1 MILAYL
7 EKKGTTNGK
16 QGADGAPRKGRHH
29 RSNAL
34 EPELRLIDVNTKE
47 EVDTDTLSVSRFESL
62 SAADYHLAI
71 VPPTKIPVGMTE
83 AGYWRTIGTGVET
96 VGTGLY
102 KYTGTQLV
110 AEGMWDAT
118 KYSGRMLGANRIF
131 SGADSVRSDD
141 LSGDQVRSAGS
152 VRGGTFRGTHYLTG
166 WIPGFGSAGAQ
177 NEEAKTVAT
186 TQSMKIFVYSPYDC
200 IVAVKRNLA
209 DRLQWLVEQKRYKDA
224 WELLDRR
231 PEAAGT
237 TQIDDEEDA
246 ASPTTP
252 SKASSFAQSGGVIS
266 PTPARARQQ
275 NTLADFFADSTS
287 LSSTP
292 GKKKRDKNSAAEKE
306 KRRVGELW
314 LQQVVTAGE
323 WQTAGEVAGKVLN
336 TTSRWE
342 HWAWVFIRNKK
353 FDEISAVLPTFQI
366 SPPLPPSIFEIILG
380 HYVSSNRSHFKE
392 LLDGW
397 PTDLFEVNAISTAI
411 EDQLKPDITSKDSA
425 DWRLLEECLAK
436 LYLADGRYQNALR
449 CYVRLQDADTA
460 LAMIKEHHLV
470 DTIADDIPSLVLL
483 RINPQQL
490 KTSTQ
495 DELAELSSE
504 PIRLLVDEATHGVV
518 EPQEVVG
525 QLEEAQ
531 PPLVLFLFFYLRALW
546 RGEGTNQKQIP
557 RIGLRGHVTSL
568 QADEGKLL
576 VDQFADIAVD
586 LFAEYDRD
594 LLMEYLHTSTSYTF
608 EKAVKVCE
616 RKHYVEE
623 LVYLLSKTGEM
634 KKALFLIIN
643 ELNDVSKAISFAK
656 GQNDKDLWDDLL
668 EYSMSRPR
676 FISSLLIEVGT
687 TIDPITLVKRI
698 PSGLEIEGLKDG
710 LKKMIREYD
719 LHDSISSGAAKV
731 MASEVAVGMQEL
743 RQGRR
748 KGIKFEILHGKA
760 IQSTSTT
767 TDTEK
772 KTSTWQKHEPGR
784 CVGCNEPFSQDEK
797 ETLVGFACGHVYHLS
812 HLAASVSDAPT
823 LPPEDEDDDEDESTG
838 FSRTI
843 GPKVTHARLLRDKV
857 EAAGGCRVCK
867 ERKAAVSKG

>member
-1 MILAYL
+1 M
-7 EKKGTTNGK
+7 ERKGSTNGK
-16 QGADGAPRKGRHH
+16 QGADGAPKKGRHH
-29 RSNAL
+29 RSNAV
-34 EPELRLIDVNTKE
+34 EPEIRLIDVKTKE

-71 VPPTKIPVGMTE
+71 LPPSRIPAGMTE

-131 SGADSVRSDD
+131 SGADSIKSDHQ
-141 LSGDQVRSAGS
+141 SGDQARPPGS
-152 VRGGTFRGTHYLTG
+152 VRGSTFKGSNYLTG

-177 NEEAKTVAT
+177 NEEAKTVAS

-209 DRLQWLVEQKRYKDA
+209 DRLQWLVEQKRYEDA
-224 WELLDRR
+224 WGLLDRS
-231 PEAAGT
+231 PEAACMS
-237 TQIDDEEDA
+237 QADDEEEV
-246 ASPTTP
+246 ASPNTP
-252 SKASSFAQSGGVIS
+252 SKASSVAQSGGVAS

-275 NTLADFFADSTS
+275 NTLADFFADSAS
-287 LSSTP
+287 VSSTP
-292 GKKKRDKNSAAEKE
+292 GQKKRDKNSAAEKE
-306 KRRVGELW
+306 KRRIGELW
-314 LQQVVTAGE
+314 LQQLTSAKE
-323 WQTAGEVAGKVLN
+323 WQIAGEVAGKVLN

-342 HWAWVFIRNKK
+342 HWTWVFIRNKK
-353 FDEISAVLPTFQI
+353 FDEISPVIPTFQI

-380 HYVSSNRSHFKE
+380 HYVSTNRTQFKE
-392 LLDGW
+392 LLDSW
-397 PTDLFEVNAISTAI
+397 PTDLFEAGTISTAI
-411 EDQLKPDITSKDSA
+411 EDQLKPEITSKNST

-436 LYLADGRYQNALR
+436 IYLADGRYQDALR

-483 RINPQQL
+483 RITPDQL
-490 KTSTQ
+490 KTSAQ
-495 DELAELSSE
+495 DELAELSSD
-504 PIRLLVDEATHGVV
+504 PIKLLIDEATHGVV

-525 QLEEAQ
+525 QLGEAQ
-531 PPLVLFLFFYLRALW
+531 PSLMLFLFFYLRALW
-546 RGEGTNQKQIP
+546 RGEGTSQKKMP
-557 RIGLRGHVTSL
+557 RVGLRGHVTNL
-568 QADEGKLL
+568 LADEGKIL
-576 VDQFADIAVD
+576 VDQFADMAVD
-586 LFAEYDRD
+586 LFAEYDRE
-594 LLMEYLHTSTSYTF
+594 LLMDYLHTSTSYTF
-608 EKAVKVCE
+608 ENAVKICE
-616 RKHYVEE
+616 RRHYIEE
-623 LVYLLSKTGEM
+623 LVYLLSKTGQM

-656 GQNDKDLWDDLL
+656 EQDDKDLWDDLL
-668 EYSMSRPR
+668 EYSMSRPS
-676 FISSLLIEVGT
+676 FISSLLVEVGT
-687 TIDPITLVKRI
+687 AIDPITLVRRV

-719 LHDSISSGAAKV
+719 LQDSISSGAAKV
-731 MASEVAVGMQEL
+731 MASEVAVGMQDL

-748 KGIKFEILHGKA
+748 RGIKFDILHGKA
-760 IQSTSTT
+760 IQSTPTT
-767 TDTEK
+767 ATAEK

-784 CVGCNEPFSQDEK
+784 CLGCNEPFSENET

-812 HLAASVSDAPT
+812 HLAASTDDAPT
-823 LPPEDEDDDEDESTG
+823 PPPEVEADDADERAG
-838 FSRTI
+838 FERTI
-843 GPKVTHARLLRDKV
+843 GPKVTYARLLRDKV

-867 ERKAAVSKG
+867 ERKAAIAKA